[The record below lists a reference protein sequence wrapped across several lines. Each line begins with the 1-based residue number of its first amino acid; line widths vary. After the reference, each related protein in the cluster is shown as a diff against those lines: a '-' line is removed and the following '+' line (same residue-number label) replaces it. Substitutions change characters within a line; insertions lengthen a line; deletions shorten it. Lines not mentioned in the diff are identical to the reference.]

1 MDILSKIKINFP
13 GIKLPAL
20 NLPQKLVDDQ
30 TLLEEETEL
39 KNAINHTL
47 SELECARLNFDYADA
62 PEMVEYYTYK
72 MKACEAKYQYF
83 IKQIKLVRE
92 E

>member
-1 MDILSKIKINFP
+1 MDILSRIKTNLP
-13 GIKLPAL
+13 GIKLPVL
-20 NLPQKLVDDQ
+20 SLPTKPLDNHTMAQ
-30 TLLEEETEL
+30 EETEL
-39 KNAINHTL
+39 KKAINHTL

-83 IKQIKLVRE
+83 IKQMKVVRE